1 MVLSSLSISDSPP
14 KGITIK
20 VRWGTME
27 FGDMGRLGVIAES
40 MVFIHTLE
48 RSTWL
53 PLTEDLV
60 I

>member
-1 MVLSSLSISDSPP
+1 MVLSSLSI
-14 KGITIK
+14 GNNNYK
-20 VRWGTME
+20 VRWDLME
-27 FGDMGRLGVIAES
+27 FGGMGRLGVIAQS